1 MGKSYAYIVDSL
13 EQADYSADELSQYLS
28 EFSGMQ
34 HMRLVGVYVGTDGRL
49 NLVWEDEIES
59 R

>member
-1 MGKSYAYIVDSL
+1 MGYAYIVDTL
-13 EQADYSADELSQYLS
+13 DGADYTADELSQYLS

-34 HMRLVGVYVGTDGRL
+34 HMRLVTIYIGTDGRL
-49 NLVWEDEIES
+49 NIVWEDQVGA